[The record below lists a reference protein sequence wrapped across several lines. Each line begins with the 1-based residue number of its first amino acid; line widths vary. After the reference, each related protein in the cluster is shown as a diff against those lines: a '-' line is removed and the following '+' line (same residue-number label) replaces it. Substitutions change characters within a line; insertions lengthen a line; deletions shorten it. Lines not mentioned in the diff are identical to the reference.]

1 MMRFLMIAL
10 ALFLVAAAVPE
21 GGKGPVHV
29 TSERMQAD
37 YAKGV
42 IVFSGDVVAKR
53 GDFRLESRQ
62 LRVYL
67 STGEGVEKRDV
78 ERIEAEGEVKIAYG
92 TKRALCER
100 AIYYV
105 KEERVVL
112 EGHPLLWEGDNRLR
126 GWRIVVFLKEDR
138 AIAEG
143 KGQERV
149 ELTIVE
155 ERREGK
161 LLPRP

>member
-1 MMRFLMIAL
+1 MRYFFVIVSALLLM
-10 ALFLVAAAVPE
+10 AAAVPE
-21 GGKGPVHV
+21 GDKGPIHV
-29 TSERMQAD
+29 TSDRMQAD

-42 IVFSGDVVAKR
+42 IVFSGKVKAKR
-53 GDFRLESRQ
+53 GNFQMESRQ

-67 STGEGVEKRDV
+67 STAEGIQKRDV

-92 TKRALCER
+92 TKRAICDR
-100 AIYYV
+100 AVYYV

-126 GWRIVVFLKEDR
+126 GWRIVIFLKEDR
-138 AIAEG
+138 AVAEG

-155 ERREGK
+155 ERHEGK